1 MSTVNISYP
10 RRPAVNKEERRPAVN
25 KIIRRK
31 DHGGGSFTSAGDDDT
46 IEISN

>member
-10 RRPAVNKEERRPAVN
+10 RRPAVN